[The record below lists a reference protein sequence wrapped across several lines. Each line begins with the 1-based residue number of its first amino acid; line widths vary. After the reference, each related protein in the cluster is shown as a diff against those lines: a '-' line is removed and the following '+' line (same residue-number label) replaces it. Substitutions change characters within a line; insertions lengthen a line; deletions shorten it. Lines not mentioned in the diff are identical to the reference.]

1 MMKKF
6 LLIVCGS
13 FVGTF
18 LALFFCIIASM
29 IMSFAIMGAS
39 SMGSKKT
46 ASVDKNSILYIA
58 LDGDINERG
67 GGTPV
72 SMMDMMNG
80 NQQYSQGLN
89 VLLAAIKEAKDN
101 KKIDGILI
109 DCKGGSASP
118 ATREA
123 LRRSLADFK
132 QQSGKWIWAFGNEGI
147 DQGDY
152 YVASVADSIFI
163 NPVGAVDIHGFA
175 SVTPFFKRLFDKVGV
190 EMQVIRVGTF
200 KSAVE
205 PYILDSISPANRLQQ
220 EHYIGAIWKEMA
232 DTMAAGRKLTNAR
245 INQLADS
252 LLVAMEAD
260 SLLKYKIVDGL
271 CYRHDFEKKLKAKT
285 NVDEKDDLKL
295 VYPEDLAPEVEE
307 TTSSD
312 QIAVVYATGEIDAG
326 GGSVMGRNDGIDSE
340 ELSDIIYDLIKEDKV
355 KGMVLRVNSPG
366 GSAFGSEQIWEA
378 VNKFKQSGKPVAVS
392 MGDYAASG
400 GYYISCGA
408 DRIFAERTTIT
419 GSIGIFGMIP
429 NGEKLIKDNLYINSS
444 EVATN
449 DNAAMGA
456 GMFGIPMKRLTP
468 TQLAALQRMVNNGYE
483 LFTKRCADGRHVSQD
498 SIKKIAE
505 GRVWDGVTAKQ
516 IGLVDEFGGLEKAV
530 KWVADKAGM
539 KPDKYKTQNYPALE
553 PDWRAML
560 NAIMAQQMEARMRSE
575 LGDLYDYHR
584 QLQIIAQRQR
594 ILCLMEPLKLQ

>member
-1 MMKKF
+1 MKKF

-13 FVGTF
+13 FVGAF

-29 IMSFAIMGAS
+29 IMSFAIMGTSA
-39 SMGSKKT
+39 MGSKKT

-67 GGTPV
+67 GSAKS
-72 SMMDMMNG
+72 SMMDMMTDG
-80 NQQYSQGLN
+80 QQKSTGLN
-89 VLLAAIKEAKDN
+89 VLMSAIKEAKDN
-101 KKIDGILI
+101 KKIDGIVL
-109 DCKGGSASP
+109 DCKGGAASP

-123 LRRSLADFK
+123 LRRSLSDFK
-132 QQSGKWIWAFGNEGI
+132 QSGKWIWAFGNEGI

-175 SVTPFFKRLFDKVGV
+175 SVTPFFKRLLDKVGV

-220 EHYIGAIWKEMA
+220 EHYLGAIWKELA

-252 LLVAMEAD
+252 LLVTMEPD

-271 CYRHDFEKKLKAKT
+271 CYRHDFENKLKAKT
-285 NVDEKDDLKL
+285 NVDEEDDLKL
-295 VYPEDLAPEVEE
+295 VYPEDLAQDLEE

-312 QIAVVYATGEIDAG
+312 QIAVVYATGEIDGAG
-326 GGSVMGRNDGIDSE
+326 GGLMGSNDGIDSE

-378 VNKFKQSGKPVAVS
+378 INKFKESGKPVAVS

-429 NGEKLIKDNLYINSS
+429 SGEKLIRDNLYINSS

-449 DNAAMGA
+449 KNAAMGA
-456 GMFGIPMKRLTP
+456 SMFGIPVKRLSA

-516 IGLVDEFGGLEKAV
+516 IGLVDEFGGLEQAV
-530 KWVADKAGM
+530 KWVANKAGM

-553 PDWRAML
+553 PDWRSML
-560 NAIMAQQMEARMRSE
+560 NAIMSQQMEARMRSE
-575 LGDLYDYHR
+575 LGELYDYHR
-584 QLQIIAQRQR
+584 QLQIISQRQY